1 MKYFSIAI
9 FQAILFLLLPYTLFA
24 DQSLANLESRLN
36 KAENDSL
43 RIELLRLMGD
53 HFKES
58 DFDSA
63 VHFYQQAI
71 ETAENAL
78 QKKNSTWD
86 ENIYKSLKTKAY
98 NDKAIANILWG
109 NYDEAFSIYE
119 ILLELTSETGNM
131 EYYTSTLK
139 EMGSTFYYQG
149 KYPQALEYYNKAE
162 IAAKEHNLIRQMAD
176 ITLNKGTVYYLMGHY
191 DKSLQYHQN
200 AFDLYES
207 ADLSFNHVIIYLGKG
222 NIYSELSEQQKAM
235 EQYERALQLCNE
247 DQDHLL
253 ISNIQLSIG
262 SLYYEMDSFSRAE
275 EHYLIA
281 LEHARKL
288 HNRRIES
295 QTLLNLSI
303 NYAAIGDFSKAEEA
317 LGQAR
322 EYALKSKNQHI
333 LANILRNMANLNLRQ
348 GNMNK
353 ALGYARQSLE
363 IGRTIESV
371 ESQSLAFRVISEILE
386 KQENFREAL
395 SNYQS
400 YKSLNDSLLDFEKQ
414 KKITEMDAVYQSEKQ
429 AQALELKQL
438 ELDKNQSE
446 LTQKKQLANIFI
458 IAFALLL
465 ISSVIIFIINNKRI
479 RTDRLVNEK
488 LAIINK
494 KQDIIFELEKLSQLQ
509 GNRILKLEKSI
520 AEIEKA
526 HANEREFAERLRSN
540 MLPGHEL
547 LTAILTRDSFVF
559 SSGEKGL
566 PPKGFLWVKKID
578 EKLIITL
585 IGCDFEG
592 IRESLINIY
601 MTAML
606 EKFSQNKY
614 LNDPRL
620 MSENIMKQ
628 LDHLAQEMNIGN
640 KHFSAAL
647 LWIDTHTKKVIFS
660 GSRIS
665 LYLAISR
672 DHGKTPVMR
681 KYEYQELQKPKPD
694 NTTSVKALNN
704 EFDAMQLKK
713 TDRLYMVAS
722 CKKDKAKK
730 TDLNKPEESEEK
742 KIVQLI
748 DQNQDME
755 IQKQKAVLHD
765 YSTRSNNNT
774 ISTVIGIEL

>member
-78 QKKNSTWD
+78 QKKNSTWG

-317 LGQAR
+317 LEQAR

>member
-109 NYDEAFSIYE
+109 NYDEAFSIYG

-317 LGQAR
+317 LEQAR

-446 LTQKKQLANIFI
+446 LTQKKQLANTFI

>member
-1 MKYFSIAI
+1 MQYFSLAI
-9 FQAILFLLLPYTLFA
+9 FHTILFLLFPYALYA
-24 DQSLANLESRLN
+24 GQSLGNLESRLS

-58 DFDSA
+58 DLDSA
-63 VHFYQQAI
+63 IHFYQQAI

-78 QKKNSTWD
+78 QKKNSARD
-86 ENIYKSLKTKAY
+86 ENMYKSLMVKTC
-98 NDKAIANILWG
+98 NDKAIVNILWG

-119 ILLELTSETGNM
+119 ILLELTSETGNV

-149 KYPQALEYYNKAE
+149 EYPQALEYYNKAE

-176 ITLNKGTVYYLMGHY
+176 ISLNKGTVYYLMGHY

-200 AFDLYES
+200 AFDLYETIDFTS
-207 ADLSFNHVIIYLGKG
+207 NHVIIYLGKG

-262 SLYYEMDSFSRAE
+262 SLYYELDSFSRAE

-288 HNRRIES
+288 HDRRTES

-303 NYAAIGDFSKAEEA
+303 NYSATGDFSKAEKA
-317 LGQAR
+317 LEQAR

-348 GNMNK
+348 GNMIT

-363 IGRTIESV
+363 IGRTIESI

-386 KQENFREAL
+386 KQGNYREAL

-458 IAFALLL
+458 FAFVFVLV
-465 ISSVIIFIINNKRI
+465 SSVITFMVNNKRI
-479 RTDRLVNEK
+479 RTHRLVNKQSE
-488 LAIINK
+488 IINK
-494 KQDIIFELEKLSQLQ
+494 KQDDILEHEKLSQLQ
-509 GNRILKLEKSI
+509 SSRILKLEKSI

-526 HANEREFAERLRSN
+526 HANEQEFAERLRDN

-547 LTAILTRDSFVF
+547 LSAILKIDSFVF
-559 SSGEKGL
+559 SPGEKGL
-566 PPKGFLWVKKID
+566 PPKGFLWAKKID

-592 IRESLINIY
+592 TKGSLINIY
-601 MTAML
+601 MAAML

-620 MSENIMKQ
+620 MSENVMKQ
-628 LDHLAQEMNIGN
+628 LDHLAQEMNISN

-681 KYEYQELQKPKPD
+681 NYEYQELQKPKPD
-694 NTTSVKALNN
+694 NTASVKELNK
-704 EFDAMQLKK
+704 EFDTMQLKK

-722 CKKDKAKK
+722 CKKDEANK
-730 TDLNKPEESEEK
+730 TDLNKPEEPENT
-742 KIVQLI
+742 IAHLI
-748 DQNQDME
+748 DLNQDME
-755 IQKQKAVLHD
+755 IKRQNDVLHD
-765 YSTRSNNNT
+765 NLSQSMNNEI
-774 ISTVIGIEL
+774 ISVIGIEM

>member
-317 LGQAR
+317 LEQAR

>member
-58 DFDSA
+58 DFVSA

-78 QKKNSTWD
+78 RKKNSTWG

-176 ITLNKGTVYYLMGHY
+176 ISLNKGTVYYLIGHY

-317 LGQAR
+317 LEQAR